1 MMNTCAKGVLGE
13 TKTMTRLTEL
23 GWDVFI
29 PLSGHSPFD
38 LIAVSPEGDLFRVS
52 VKTCFRVTKYGSY
65 DVQIKQSQPMSN
77 GYKTKGFDIE
87 SCDILACYI
96 GPEDKVCFVNTSSVK
111 SKMAITFRKEVSKHS
126 NNGSRLIENC
136 LIPNMPTLS

>member
-13 TKTMTRLTEL
+13 TKTMARLTEL

-29 PLSGHSPFD
+29 PLSGHAPFD
-38 LIAVSPEGDLFRVS
+38 LIASSPEGKLFRVS

-65 DVQIKQSQPMSN
+65 DVQIKQSQPLSN

-96 GPEDKVCFVNTSSVK
+96 GPEDKVCFVNSKEITSKNAVSFRMTS
-111 SKMAITFRKEVSKHS
+111 SKMAT
-126 NNGSRLIENC
+126 NGSRIIDDFLV
-136 LIPNMPTLS
+136 PK